1 MDFLDDDGG
10 TATRSRALLALHEGR
25 GFLIPN
31 AWNAGSARI
40 LEQVGFP
47 AIATTSAGIAWS
59 CGMPDGGPIGPD
71 AMFENLASIVGAVAV
86 PVSADLEAG
95 YGETPEDVGFTVA
108 RAAEMGLAGGNLE
121 DAVGGNLLEA
131 GVAAERIAAARA
143 AAPEG
148 TFVLNAR
155 TDTYFSSFDGDC
167 FAETIRR
174 ASRYIDAGADCIFVP
189 GVRDA
194 ETIRRLAAEIPVP
207 LNMVAGLTA
216 PVLDAPTLFSLGVK
230 RVSVGGSIARVA
242 FSAVERA
249 ATELFET
256 GTLGFLD
263 GAATYAD
270 LQRRFSG

>member
-10 TATRSRALLALHEGR
+10 TATRSAALLTLHEGP

-59 CGMPDGGPIGPD
+59 CGMPDGGPLGPD
-71 AMFENLASIVGAVAV
+71 TMFENLAAIVGAVAV
-86 PVSADLEAG
+86 PVSANLEAG
-95 YGETPEDVGFTVA
+95 YGETPADVGFTVA

-121 DAVGGNLLEA
+121 DAVGGNLLDA
-131 GVAAERIAAARA
+131 GAAAERIAAARA
-143 AAPEG
+143 AAPAG

-155 TDTYFSSFDGDC
+155 TDTYFSSFDGDR
-167 FAETIRR
+167 FAETVSR

-194 ETIRRLAAEIPVP
+194 DTIRRLASEIPAP

-216 PVLDAPTLFSLGVK
+216 PVLDAPTLFSLGVR
-230 RVSVGGSIARVA
+230 RVSVGGSIARAA
-242 FSAVERA
+242 FSAVEA
-249 ATELFET
+249 AAAELFET
-256 GTLGFLD
+256 GTLEFLD

-270 LQRRFSG
+270 LQRRFGA